1 MGSVVIR
8 NRSRA
13 RISDV
18 EYYLRRSALH
28 GVTRMSKLVK
38 EWLELYAQGPDLEG
52 EGCRNCGK
60 SMLEVGECA
69 VFCHHCVQEFLP
81 LLVEAHAKRLTAV
94 FAALGELSN
103 A

>member
-1 MGSVVIR
+1 VVIR

-28 GVTRMSKLVK
+28 GVMRMSKLVK
-38 EWLELYAQGPDLEG
+38 EWLELYAQGPDLE
-52 EGCRNCGK
+52 EQVCRNCDR
-60 SMLEVGECA
+60 SMLIDSGDEPT

-94 FAALGELSN
+94 FAALRELSN